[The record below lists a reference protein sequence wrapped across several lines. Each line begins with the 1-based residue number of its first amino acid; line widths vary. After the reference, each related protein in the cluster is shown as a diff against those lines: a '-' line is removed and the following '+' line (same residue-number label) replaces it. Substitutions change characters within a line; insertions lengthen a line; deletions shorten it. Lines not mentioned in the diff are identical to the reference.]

1 MVVRGRAACAEF
13 RSLSDLEIMMA
24 VIAAV
29 KRTASF
35 EQLFSASI
43 IVIIRP
49 SSPQLFNFVPGAH
62 SAQKMDSFVVN
73 RALLNP
79 KFEGYRLEAI
89 PQEQAVSRYALSRKP
104 TQATASGRLPLLF
117 EEMRSR
123 ITHNHLAVD
132 AESGQAAYV
141 DQDYNVCLVG
151 IPAAEGTPSFRI
163 LYEMAMP
170 VDTSGAVT
178 VQREYPSSV
187 FLSATAVAVTDGN
200 GLLYVL
206 PIREGTT
213 SYAIGTFTLR
223 TGGAVDAP
231 FRIHYAHRLSPI
243 TAVLLL
249 SSRFYPVE
257 QRKLPS
263 VSGSSQDVQ
272 FDIWAVKIDLLSLRP
287 GTETRQLEVLWHRRG
302 QDVPIY
308 ATFIE
313 EIRTYLIV
321 SGSTYPD
328 ENATKM
334 APYNPTPDEIAPIP
348 RYGENFDS
356 KPDNLNDDPPKP
368 HPYSWIQTPD
378 SVTVAF
384 PLPASTSKTQM
395 KVIFTTQTLT
405 LHIDAVQSRENQP
418 VPAPHYSVKALW
430 DSVNPSSCFWTWD
443 REAEHAYGIL
453 TLHME
458 KRNEGTRWMQVF
470 AASASSTAEDTENPE
485 VPETVDPSELWHI
498 RESLEK
504 YTSALRT
511 GEDASGLGLGRG
523 VPNLMEGEMDE
534 DADAT
539 VGRNVYATWIGEVG
553 QTPEWTPKKSQ
564 SPNEKDWEEES
575 MTLLSTPLPGSVAGS
590 SDISLVLKNDLDGP
604 VFSLSLPST
613 PSMQPFWKHTSTYS
627 ALAFVLASKQDT
639 RFIYHLPGR
648 GALAFEGGSLR
659 DRGAN
664 VYVYRPQQAKDIW
677 AKQSV
682 LQVDDGSSGALLGI
696 GCVKVQ
702 GGKEGD
708 VVLDDEELSTKT
720 SSKACLIDYDFEM
733 EDDLAKMI

>member
-1 MVVRGRAACAEF
+1 
-13 RSLSDLEIMMA
+13 MA
-24 VIAAV
+24 MIAAV

-35 EQLFSASI
+35 EPLFSASI
-43 IVIIRP
+43 IVIIHP
-49 SSPQLFNFVPGAH
+49 SSPQLFNFVLEAH
-62 SAQKMDSFVVN
+62 NTQKMDSFVVN

-79 KFEGYRLEAI
+79 KFEGYKLEAI

-104 TQATASGRLPLLF
+104 TQATASGRLPLSF

-151 IPAAEGTPSFRI
+151 IPAAEDTPSFRI
-163 LYEMAMP
+163 LYEMATPM
-170 VDTSGAVT
+170 DTSGAVT

-187 FLSATAVAVTDGN
+187 FLSATAVAATDGN
-200 GLLYVL
+200 GFLYIL

-213 SYAIGTFTLR
+213 SDAVGTFTLC

-231 FRIHYAHRLSPI
+231 FRIHYVHRLSPI
-243 TAVLLL
+243 TTVLLL
-249 SSRFYPVE
+249 SSRFYPVY
-257 QRKLPS
+257 QRKPPP
-263 VSGSSQDVQ
+263 VSENNQNVQ

-287 GTETRQLEVLWHRRG
+287 GSETRQLEVLWHRRG

-308 ATFIE
+308 ATFVE

-321 SGSTYPD
+321 SGSSYPD
-328 ENATKM
+328 ENATKTK
-334 APYNPTPDEIAPIP
+334 PHELTPDEIAPIP
-348 RYGENFDS
+348 RYGENLDS
-356 KPDNLNDDPPKP
+356 KPNTLTDTPPRP
-368 HPYSWIQTPD
+368 LPYSWTQTSD

-384 PLPASTSKTQM
+384 PLPDSTPKTKM

-405 LHIDAVQSRENQP
+405 LHIDALPLQCGGNPP
-418 VPAPHYSVKALW
+418 VPIPHYSVKALW

-523 VPNLMEGEMDE
+523 VPNIMEGEMDE
-534 DADAT
+534 DADAS
-539 VGRNVYATWIGEVG
+539 VGRNVYATWIGEGG
-553 QTPEWTPKKSQ
+553 QTPEWTLRKPEG
-564 SPNEKDWEEES
+564 PNEKDWEEEP
-575 MTLLSTPLPGSVAGS
+575 MTLLSTPLPGSS
-590 SDISLVLKNDLDGP
+590 NISLVLKNDLDGP
-604 VFSLSLPST
+604 VFSFSLPSAHST
-613 PSMQPFWKHTSTYS
+613 AQPSWKHTSTYS

-648 GALAFEGGSLR
+648 GVLAFEGGSLR

-664 VYVYRPQQAKDIW
+664 VYVYRPQQKAKDIW

-682 LQVDDGSSGALLGI
+682 LQVDDGSGGALLGV
-696 GCVKVQ
+696 GCVKAR

-708 VVLDDEELSTKT
+708 VVLVCLTEGELV
-720 SSKACLIDYDFEM
+720 LIRG
-733 EDDLAKMI
+733 L